1 MKASVEAE
9 IQRILP
15 FLPTTPPDETLEI
28 IKSRGF
34 LKDKRLIYGCEW
46 VYDEVEQKKVRKVKV
61 TCTACGG
68 EDYLPYVSGGCGRY
82 GSNWGFIDTTGT
94 AVTDGNNCLCP
105 CCGCGTTAMSRPS
118 KNHAHRM
125 NDHIF
130 MSIHKVE
137 GHLAVLSWLITK
149 LVTHDGEVRWRS
161 DLYEGAVIIDKTIVR
176 VRGFYKYMCSMTW
189 LDHWEYTQ
197 RFDHQFGA
205 FDRDEVIWSGYEET
219 DGTECEKS
227 ALVEYLKLKGALY
240 AMEYL
245 KLWLKHPNVENLVTA
260 GFGDILNDCIDDAT
274 GYFNC
279 YSKKNFDIK
288 RVENTLDFKKVKPID
303 ILGIEHE
310 DIPIARGGGIQ
321 RLQFY
326 KKVKQRFSVELD
338 SEWLEFCHKQNYNN
352 IWQVADLGENN
363 GHRVRIVHL
372 LNYLKSQADKQKE
385 TYHRNLVDAGHLR
398 DYWSMLLR
406 VYKALP
412 EELLYPKDL
421 RRAHDTIQE
430 RVKAEENKAVNAKIE
445 ERAISLS
452 RFNFYDEETGLFIRP
467 AGSYKEFTKEG
478 KTLHH
483 CVETYATRHA
493 DGKTNIF
500 FIRVIDEPDVPF
512 YTLELAMP
520 AEAPSRKEV
529 AHVVQNRGKHNCA
542 RTEAVEKFEALWLE
556 HVKEIILKERR
567 NVKRNSKAR
576 ELARAGA

>member
-15 FLPTTPPDETLEI
+15 FLPTTPPEDTI
-28 IKSRGF
+28 DVITARGF
-34 LKDKRLIYGCEW
+34 LRDERLLYGCEW
-46 VYDEVEQKKVRKVKV
+46 VYDKLEKKKIRKVKV
-61 TCTACGG
+61 TCTRCGG
-68 EDYLPYVSGGCGRY
+68 EDYLEYVQSGCGRY
-82 GSNWGFIDTTGT
+82 GADWGFIDRAGD
-94 AVTDGNNCLCP
+94 AVVHGNTCICP
-105 CCGCGTTAMSRPS
+105 CCMTGTTAMSRPYTNSS
-118 KNHAHRM
+118 KSI
-125 NDHIF
+125 NDHVF

-137 GHLAVLSWLITK
+137 GHLAVLSWNINK
-149 LVTHDGEVRWRS
+149 MVRHDGTVFYKS
-161 DLYEGAVIIDKTIVR
+161 DLYEGFAIIEDTIVR
-176 VRGFYKYMCSMTW
+176 VRGFYRYINSYCQ
-189 LDHWEYTQ
+189 LDHWEYTK
-197 RFDHQFGA
+197 RFDWQFGA
-205 FDRDEVIWSGYEET
+205 FHKDEVINADYSIT

-227 ALVEYLKLKGALY
+227 ALVGYLGAVGPLYPAEYLKT
-240 AMEYL
+240 
-245 KLWLKHPNVENLVTA
+245 WLKYPNVENLITA
-260 GFGDILNDCIDDAT
+260 GFENPLGDALDDAS
-274 GYFNC
+274 GYFNS
-279 YSKKNFDIK
+279 YAKKNFEIK
-288 RVENTLDFKKVKPID
+288 RVLSVLDLKKVRPID
-303 ILGIEHE
+303 ILGIERE

-326 KKVKQRFSVELD
+326 KKVKQRFAVELD
-338 SEWLEFCHKQNYNN
+338 CEWLEFCRKQNYNN

-372 LNYLKSQADKQKE
+372 LNYLKAQADKQKE
-385 TYHRNLVDAGHLR
+385 VCDRSLVDAGHLR

-412 EELLYPKDL
+412 DELLYPKDL
-421 RRAHDTIQE
+421 RRAHDNVQE
-430 RVKAEENKAVNAKIE
+430 RVMAEENKAVNLKIE
-445 ERAISLS
+445 ERAIALS

-493 DGKTNIF
+493 EGETSIF

-567 NVKRNSKAR
+567 NVKRNSKVG